1 MEVLSQAGNI
11 IRDFFVNLY
20 HTEHRGLLLSG
31 ITIVTLLLIKAILTR
46 PIRAYVYKRALKE
59 ANADNFMLTWTF
71 VWIVV
76 IVIFGVI
83 SLSGSIQAL
92 GISAG
97 FLGMIVG
104 WSLQAP
110 VTGVAAWLMLI
121 LKRPFRIGQR
131 VIIAGIKGD
140 VEDITLTHV
149 ILNQVGGTV
158 TGEERS
164 GRGILIPNAI
174 LFSQTITN
182 YTFEVEHI
190 LSEVPVR
197 LTFQSDWDEAEKIL
211 VGAAQQVTADTIQVT
226 GEEPYIRAE
235 LFDAGILMRLR
246 YKTTPE
252 DYAEDVSD
260 IVKIIHKEFGEND
273 KVEFCYPHSE
283 VLYSLKNPPPPIAMS
298 EEPSTD
304 FSTPLQKGRIR

>member
-1 MEVLSQAGNI
+1 MEVLSQAWN
-11 IRDFFVNLY
+11 FFVNLSQ
-20 HTEHRGLLLSG
+20 TEHRGLLLS
-31 ITIVTLLLIKAILTR
+31 IATIATLLLVKAVLTY
-46 PIRAYVYKRALKE
+46 PLKAYVYKRALKE

-71 VWIVV
+71 VWIV
-76 IVIFGVI
+76 IIAIFGVI

-158 TGEERS
+158 AGEERS

-182 YTFEVEHI
+182 YTFDVEYI

-197 LTFQSDWDEAEKIL
+197 ITFESDWDEAEKIL
-211 VGAAQQVTADTIQVT
+211 VDAAKQVTEDTIKAT

-235 LFDAGILMRLR
+235 LFDAGVLMRLR

-252 DYAEDVSD
+252 DYAKNVSD
-260 IVKIIHKEFGEND
+260 IVKIIHKGFNKND

-283 VLYSLKNPPPPIAMS
+283 VLYSVKTPPPPIATS
-298 EEPSTD
+298 EEPPTD
-304 FSTPLQKGRIR
+304 FSTPPQEGEIR

>member
-1 MEVLSQAGNI
+1 MDTLLQIWNTV
-11 IRDFFVNLY
+11 RDFVIAVSQSP
-20 HTEHRGLLLSG
+20 HRGLVLSVT
-31 ITIVTLLLIKAILTR
+31 TIATLLLIKAILTR
-46 PIRAYVYKRALKE
+46 PIKAYVYKRALKE

-121 LKRPFRIGQR
+121 LKRPFKIGQR

-158 TGEERS
+158 AGEERS

-182 YTFEVEHI
+182 YTFDVEYI

-197 LTFQSDWDEAEKIL
+197 ITFQSSWDEAEKIL
-211 VGAAQQVTADTIQVT
+211 VDAAKQVTADTIEIT
-226 GEEPYIRAE
+226 GEEPFIRAE
-235 LFDAGILMRLR
+235 LFDAGVLMRLR

-252 DYAEDVSD
+252 DYAENVSD
-260 IVKIIHKEFGEND
+260 IVKIIHRAFGEND
-273 KVEFCYPHSE
+273 NVEFCYPHSE
-283 VLYSLKNPPPPIAMS
+283 VLYSLKNPPPVATSDELP
-298 EEPSTD
+298 TD
-304 FSTPLQKGRIR
+304 LSTPSQRGEIR

>member
-1 MEVLSQAGNI
+1 MEILLPAWNTVKDLVVTLTQSQ
-11 IRDFFVNLY
+11 Y
-20 HTEHRGLLLSG
+20 RGVLLSVT
-31 ITIVTLLLIKAILTR
+31 TIATLLLVKAILTR

-71 VWIVV
+71 VWIVI

-97 FLGMIVG
+97 FLGMVVG

-158 TGEERS
+158 AGEERS

-182 YTFEVEHI
+182 YTFDVEYI

-197 LTFQSDWDEAEKIL
+197 ITFQSDWDEAERIL
-211 VGAAQQVTADTIQVT
+211 VDAAKQATADTIEIT
-226 GEEPYIRAE
+226 GEEPFIRAE
-235 LFDAGILMRLR
+235 LFDAGVLMRLR
-246 YKTTPE
+246 YRTTPE
-252 DYAEDVSD
+252 DYAENVSD
-260 IVKIIHKEFGEND
+260 IVKIIHKAFGENN

-283 VLYSLKNPPPPIAMS
+283 VLYSLKNPPPVATSDELP
-298 EEPSTD
+298 TD
-304 FSTPLQKGRIR
+304 LSALSQEGEIR

>member
-1 MEVLSQAGNI
+1 MEVLSQAWDI
-11 IRDFFVNLY
+11 VRDFFVNLY
-20 HTEHRGLLLSG
+20 QTEHRGLLLSA
-31 ITIVTLLLIKAILTR
+31 ITIVTLLLLKAILTR

-71 VWIVV
+71 VWIII

-97 FLGMIVG
+97 FLGMIIG
-104 WSLQAP
+104 WSLQQP

-140 VEDITLTHV
+140 VVDITLTHV
-149 ILNQVGGTV
+149 ILDQVGGTIV
-158 TGEERS
+158 GEERS
-164 GRGILIPNAI
+164 GRSILIPNAI
-174 LFSQTITN
+174 LFTQTITN
-182 YTFEVEHI
+182 YTFEVEYI

-197 LTFQSDWDEAEKIL
+197 ITFQSDWEEAEKIL
-211 VGAAQQVTADTIQVT
+211 VEAAKQVTGNTIEIT

-235 LFDAGILMRLR
+235 LFDAGVLMRLR
-246 YKTTPE
+246 YRTTPE
-252 DYAEDVSD
+252 DYAKDVND
-260 IVKIIHKEFGEND
+260 IVKIIYKAFSEND
-273 KVEFCYPHSE
+273 NVEFCYPHSE
-283 VLYSLKNPPPPIAMS
+283 VLYSMKNPPPVATS

-304 FSTPLQKGRIR
+304 LSIPLQKGGIR